1 MFLIKINNF
10 LSEKDLTL
18 IFNLLKHPLRRRIIK
33 LLSESP
39 QPYSSI
45 LKKLNIS
52 ESSILNYHL
61 REMDELLIKKDNN
74 AKYTLT
80 EIGEICLQLI
90 LRVKEEKVY
99 SYDKLQRLVEKLK
112 SITFLIQ
119 LTFFPVVFILSLVLY
134 FLNII
139 NLGAII
145 GIFSSG
151 IIISVLLSTSIFL
164 INKEIKSSNIF
175 SFKMEKTEKLSI
187 FTTILTFWILI
198 QLIVSL
204 LLR

>member
-1 MFLIKINNF
+1 MIKINNF

-119 LTFFPVVFILSLVLY
+119 LTFFPVVLILSLVLY
-134 FLNII
+134 FLNLI

>member
-1 MFLIKINNF
+1 VFLIKINNF

-18 IFNLLKHPLRRRIIK
+18 IFNLLKHPLRRGIIK

-39 QPYSSI
+39 QHYSSI

-80 EIGEICLQLI
+80 EVGDICLQLI
-90 LRVKEEKVY
+90 LRVKEEKIY

-112 SITFLIQ
+112 SLIFLIQ
-119 LTFFPVVFILSLVLY
+119 LTFFPVVLILSLVLY

-151 IIISVLLSTSIFL
+151 IIISILLSTSIFL
-164 INKEIKSSNIF
+164 INKEIKSANRI
-175 SFKMEKTEKLSI
+175 SFKMENQDKLSI

-198 QLIVSL
+198 QITFSL
-204 LLR
+204 FLR

>member
-1 MFLIKINNF
+1 MFFIKINNF

-18 IFNLLKHPLRRRIIK
+18 IFNLLKHPLRRGIIK

-45 LKKLNIS
+45 LKQLNIS

-61 REMDELLIKKDNN
+61 REMDELLIKKENN
-74 AKYTLT
+74 AKYALT

-119 LTFFPVVFILSLVLY
+119 LTFFPVVLILSLVLY

-198 QLIVSL
+198 QIIVSL
-204 LLR
+204 LLS

>member
-1 MFLIKINNF
+1 MFLIKIHNF

-18 IFNLLKHPLRRRIIK
+18 IFNLLKHPLRRGIIK

-45 LKKLNIS
+45 LKQLNIS

-61 REMDELLIKKDNN
+61 REMDELLIKKENN
-74 AKYTLT
+74 AKYALT

-119 LTFFPVVFILSLVLY
+119 LTFFPVVLILSLVLY

-198 QLIVSL
+198 QIIVSL
-204 LLR
+204 LLS

>member
-1 MFLIKINNF
+1 MFLIKIHNF

-74 AKYTLT
+74 AQYALT

-119 LTFFPVVFILSLVLY
+119 LTFFPVVLILSLVLY
-134 FLNII
+134 FLNLI

-151 IIISVLLSTSIFL
+151 IIISILLSTSIFL
-164 INKEIKSSNIF
+164 INKEIKCSNRI
-175 SFKMEKTEKLSI
+175 SFKMEKKEKLSI
-187 FTTILTFWILI
+187 FITILTFWILI
-198 QLIVSL
+198 QIIFSL

>member
-1 MFLIKINNF
+1 MIKINNF

-18 IFNLLKHPLRRRIIK
+18 IFNLLKHPLRRGIIK

-39 QPYSSI
+39 QHYSSI

-80 EIGEICLQLI
+80 EVGDICLQLI
-90 LRVKEEKVY
+90 LRVKEEKIY

-112 SITFLIQ
+112 SLIFLIQ
-119 LTFFPVVFILSLVLY
+119 LTFFPVVLILSLVLY

-151 IIISVLLSTSIFL
+151 IIISILLSTSIFL
-164 INKEIKSSNIF
+164 INKEIKSANRI
-175 SFKMEKTEKLSI
+175 SFKMENQDKLSI

-198 QLIVSL
+198 QITFSL
-204 LLR
+204 FLR